1 MKTNCS
7 RGTRRRN
14 GSIVRSAQNRSDNN
28 IRSRKVGRAKPSSFP
43 ATAILARVAACRW
56 RYTRS
61 RRQANAPT
69 VLLHAMVPL
78 HEQVLQDHA
87 GHAATVQG
95 DEPRRAERPAVRQ
108 YASQPTQ
115 TSPRPGSDVHPAPT
129 DRYGAAAYFACRRCG
144 LTLKGPRAHRLD
156 LMLWLFLGI
165 GTRSTLHRGICSV
178 WFLGVGFLGT
188 LMPESRD

>member
-61 RRQANAPT
+61 RRQAIAPT

-78 HEQVLQDHA
+78 HEQELQDHA

-108 YASQPTQ
+108 YDRAARASRPKRAPALGVTCIRLRPTGME
-115 TSPRPGSDVHPAPT
+115 RPLIS
-129 DRYGAAAYFACRRCG
+129 RAAAVA
-144 LTLKGPRAHRLD
+144 
-156 LMLWLFLGI
+156 
-165 GTRSTLHRGICSV
+165 
-178 WFLGVGFLGT
+178 
-188 LMPESRD
+188 